1 MSIFQS
7 IKEAHR
13 ADLHNNTEKVVLSII
28 ADSIGEHGECWLD
41 RSTLA
46 EWAHRSESAIWRAT
60 ANLQRTGHIVIVPL
74 FRPYWNGAQAGN
86 GYILTAV
93 ADTPEKVEAAKSVL
107 LARRWRDGG
116 YRDNAMGGVAVAR
129 PLEVSPRSGP
139 SNSNG
144 EIGESGYA
152 AFSSDSGEDEPQQQQ
167 PTDAAPDAQ
176 TSTTI
181 AADTTTTDPADP
193 PAQQDAVTPVEY
205 AWIDVF
211 GELSDPRTVKFISN
225 AVRGNSADEV
235 LRALAL
241 AKGQLEKGKEI
252 AAPAAYVKKI
262 LASRMNEIGAGHRT
276 APRTPAA
283 GHRGQTDLAAVAAE
297 MTSPAAEAWTDADAD
312 QVDLEVAAE
321 RQAAE
326 ERRQQERAEWQ
337 QREAERREQERIAA
351 ERAQIERARKAE
363 ADAARYADRKRREVA
378 GVIAGVTDADDAT
391 ALRMADDFLRATPDA
406 WWQEKLLDAL
416 RQKCHQAGQ
425 PLTTQRATAI
435 LHRALLADAPAK
447 VAA

>member
-1 MSIFQS
+1 MNIFQS

-144 EIGESGYA
+144 EIRESGYA
-152 AFSSDSGEDEPQQQQ
+152 APSSDSGEDEPQLQQ
-167 PTDAAPDAQ
+167 PTDAAPDAP

-181 AADTTTTDPADP
+181 AADTTTTEPTET
-193 PAQQDAVTPVEY
+193 PAQHDAVTPVEY

-252 AAPAAYVKKI
+252 AAPAAYVKSI
-262 LASRMNEIGAGHRT
+262 LTNRMNEYGAGHRT
-276 APRTPAA
+276 AKQPPAA
-283 GHRGQTDLAAVAAE
+283 GHRNHVDWAAVADQTDTPFDQAALDAE
-297 MTSPAAEAWTDADAD
+297 M
-312 QVDLEVAAE
+312 E
-321 RQAAE
+321 RTA
-326 ERRQQERAEWQ
+326 QEREAKRQE
-337 QREAERREQERIAA
+337 REAERERRAAEAEERQRMAAEQDRIRRDNEQMERARRAEASAA
-351 ERAQIERARKAE
+351 ERANRHRQDIAKRIAAAIEAP
-363 ADAARYADRKRREVA
+363 DQA
-378 GVIAGVTDADDAT
+378 G
-391 ALRMADDFLRATPDA
+391 RMAADFLSATPD
-406 WWQEKLLDAL
+406 QHMQNMRLDML
-416 RQKCHQAGQ
+416 TIKRNRAGA
-425 PLTTQRATAI
+425 PLAASEVTAI
-435 LHRALLADAPAK
+435 LHGGLNAAAPAR
-447 VAA
+447 VMA